1 MGKRKIR
8 VMLCVLLSAITAV
21 LMLSVSASADSGPK
35 PSINVIIKN
44 VGSETC
50 YATMISDRSYGF
62 KYISLNGSENGVTD
76 VIMDNWGSY
85 GKEGF
90 IINDPIYDIFSAYA
104 EKDSFEY
111 SAWYAKLGMGANE
124 IEWSYRSP
132 DHFKLVLY
140 YPDSD
145 RFEESQV
152 CDCFAYNS
160 TFIAELSDSGE
171 ITAVWE
177 DDNIIYRILSIL
189 VLIVVNLLIE
199 LGLALLFKFRK
210 KFHIITIII
219 TNLITQGSLF
229 IWLNFRILTHGA
241 GIFEM
246 FGYLIAEVVILVVE
260 MTAYSI
266 IFRKDERRKYVQ
278 LYAFLANLASFL
290 VGSPVAWFIISL
302 VNGIRRNINV

>member
-1 MGKRKIR
+1 MKKLLK
-8 VMLCVLLSAITAV
+8 MLSVLLSTIMAV
-21 LMLSVSASADSGPK
+21 LILSVSAAADSGPK
-35 PSINVIIKN
+35 PSINIIIKN

-50 YATMISDRSYGF
+50 YATMLADRSYGF
-62 KYISLNGSENGVTD
+62 KYISLNGSKTGVTD

-104 EKDSFEY
+104 EQDPFEY
-111 SAWYAKLGMGANE
+111 SAWYAKLVAGTNE

-145 RFEESQV
+145 RFEESQI

-160 TFIAELSDSGE
+160 TFIAELFDSGE
-171 ITAVWE
+171 ISAVWE
-177 DDNIIYRILSIL
+177 DDNIIYRILSIF

-199 LGLALLFKFRK
+199 LGLALLFKLRK

-219 TNLITQGSLF
+219 TNLITQGALF
-229 IWLNFRILTHGA
+229 IWLNFRILTHGF
-241 GIFEM
+241 GVLEM
-246 FGYLIAEVVILVVE
+246 FGYLIAEVVILIVE

-266 IFRKDERRKYVQ
+266 IFRKDERKKYVP
-278 LYAFLANLASFL
+278 LYAFLANLISFL
-290 VGSPVAWFIISL
+290 CGSPVAWFIISL

>member
-76 VIMDNWGSY
+76 VIMDNWGRY
-85 GKEGF
+85 GKEDF
-90 IINDPIYDIFSAYA
+90 VIDDPIYDIFSAYA
-104 EKDSFEY
+104 EQDGYEY
-111 SAWYAKLGMGANE
+111 SAWYVKLGKGTNE

-132 DHFKLVLY
+132 DRFKLVLY
-140 YPDSD
+140 YPDSG
-145 RFEESQV
+145 RFEASPV

-160 TFIAELSDSGE
+160 IFIVELSESGE
-171 ITAVWE
+171 ISGIWE
-177 DDNIIYRILSIL
+177 DDDIIYRILSIL
-189 VLIVVNLLIE
+189 VLIIVNLLIE
-199 LGLALLFKFRK
+199 LGLALLIKFRK

-266 IFRKDERRKYVQ
+266 IFRKDERRKYVP